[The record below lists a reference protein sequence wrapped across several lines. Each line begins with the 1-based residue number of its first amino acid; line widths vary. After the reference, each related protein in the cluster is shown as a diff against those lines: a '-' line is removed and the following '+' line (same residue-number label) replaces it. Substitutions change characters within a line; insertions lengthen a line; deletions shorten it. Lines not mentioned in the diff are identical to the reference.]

1 MLGIVACR
9 DVSPGLDSG
18 AIGALAIAVA
28 LATIP
33 ALCPPGR
40 LLPQRS
46 VSLHSQL
53 LVFVAGVVLVL
64 GTARGY
70 WMTWC
75 GGGWARGS

>member
-18 AIGALAIAVA
+18 AIGALAIVVA

-33 ALCPPGR
+33 ALCSPGR

-46 VSLHSQL
+46 VSLQRLHSQL

-70 WMTWC
+70 S
-75 GGGWARGS
+75 R